1 MSTENKGWPGPPH
14 CYECESNPGARLE
27 QMFVDMV
34 QKKRITL
41 GQNPAMRPVFRKLHG
56 VAAARFV
63 IRPDLPPHLRVG
75 VFAGTEYPVWLRSSS
90 DAAPT
95 DPDLTTTVGI
105 ALKLFGLPGPKLLGE
120 GDTVDFVFQNYD
132 VFFVDTA
139 KDMCEFT
146 YAGVVEGDYQPYL
159 DAHPKT
165 ARILDEMARVEGS
178 VLTTTYWS
186 VLPFRFGDGR
196 HVKYKLAPEAPPQ
209 NVPDDATDY
218 LAVDMATRLRARE
231 YRFRFLAQFQTDPE
245 AMPLDKATVR
255 WSETASPPE
264 HLATLIIPAQDIEA
278 RGQASYGENLSYN
291 IWRVPPEH
299 APVGSLAEVRRR
311 VYAASADTRRGD
323 NGTSLDEP
331 REPRPPALTG
341 GGPAP
346 AAGASAAVD
355 RCIVKAA
362 IYPGIGIAR
371 VGNSPDELFIGPE
384 VPEPLPPAP
393 GSHRD
398 AAGRLKRQAARF
410 HVYGLDAEGK
420 IVQEL
425 TPDNAE
431 IRWTAHLANEK
442 AAWYQFQL
450 ALDIPEASSAP
461 PTLLRNAAVAD
472 RSQLKIDPGPRSIAA
487 ATRGSGPPQ
496 RFDTGRFMGR
506 EVYLGELRT
515 DEHGHLLVL
524 GGHGH
529 SASFDGSRAV
539 TFANNDG
546 WHDDTAD
553 GPVTAEVRYQG
564 QVLEVVPA
572 WVVVAPPNYAPM
584 QKSVRTMWDLMRD
597 VAIQANLLPRPA
609 RPSFDRD
616 IRPIFERLSH
626 LQWVNAGFAAAF
638 GWRGPF
644 DLSSPEWLARLARSS
659 PADREMRHTLANQFR
674 DVSRDAWSPIPWPWL
689 YGDAMNVPPAET
701 PRQNATLTNTQLMM
715 LQQWATG
722 DFDADYDPAREPP
735 RRIEEVPV
743 EQQGATLD
751 RAALE
756 FCLADAFH
764 PGCEMT
770 WPVRTAS
777 MYLAPFRWK
786 HAKDDK
792 QPQYGAAL
800 ISDTLSL
807 PDGPLAEQYPG
818 GITRWMAVPW
828 QTDTASCRSGYSKAF
843 DPYLP
848 TFWPARVPNQVL
860 TRENYAIVMDES
872 KPLDERLKAFANRAA
887 WTRPIDRNT
896 YTETINTFIAHID
909 WPGVVE
915 PRPGPSDTANFPA
928 QLEVE
933 DRSHYTTADTAA
945 ERDPGKHPLQHRAA
959 TGAARR
965 TATDAVEEQLGTI
978 EKARRFP
985 HGLRRD

>member
-1 MSTENKGWPGPPH
+1 MSSEKKDGPAPPP
-14 CYECESNPGARLE
+14 CYDCANDPAARLE

-34 QKKRITL
+34 QKRRIAL
-41 GQNPAMRPVFRKLHG
+41 GQDPAMRPVFRKPHG

-63 IRPDLPPHLRVG
+63 IRPDLPAHLRVG

-105 ALKLFGLPGPKLLGE
+105 ALKLFGIAGPKLVGE
-120 GDTVDFVFQNYD
+120 GDTVDFVFQNHD

-146 YAGVVEGDYQPYL
+146 YAGVVLGNYQPYL
-159 DAHPKT
+159 VRHPKT

-186 VLPFRFGDGR
+186 VLPFRFGADR
-196 HVKYKLAPEAPPQ
+196 HVKYKLEPETPPE
-209 NVPDDATDY
+209 NVPDDAKDY
-218 LAVDMATRLRARE
+218 LAVDMATRLRARA
-231 YRFRFLAQFQTDPE
+231 YRFRFLAQFQTDP
-245 AMPLDKATVR
+245 ATMPLDEATVR
-255 WSETASPPE
+255 WSEVASPPV
-264 HLATLIIPAQDIEA
+264 HLATLIIPAQDLEA
-278 RGQASYGENLSYN
+278 RGQASYGENLAYN

-299 APVGSLAEVRRR
+299 APVGSLADVRRR
-311 VYAASADTRRGD
+311 VYAASADTRRSD

-331 REPRPPALTG
+331 SAPRPPALT
-341 GGPAP
+341 AP
-346 AAGASAAVD
+346 ATAPVAVD

-384 VPEPLPPAP
+384 VTEPLPPVP

-410 HVYGLDAEGK
+410 RVYGLDAEGK

-425 TPDNAE
+425 TPANAQ

-450 ALDIPEASSAP
+450 ALDIPEADSAP

-472 RSQLKIDPGPRSIAA
+472 RTQLAIDPGPRSIDAA
-487 ATRGSGPPQ
+487 RRGSGPPE

-529 SASFDGSRAV
+529 SASSDGSRAV

-553 GPVTAEVRYQG
+553 GPVTAEVRYDG
-564 QVLEVVPA
+564 RLLDVTPA

-597 VAIQANLLPRPA
+597 VAIQAKLLPRPA

-616 IRPIFERLSH
+616 IRPIFERLSR

-644 DLSSPEWLARLARSS
+644 DLSTPAWLARLGQPS

-674 DVSRDAWSPIPWPWL
+674 DLSRDAWSPIPWPWL

-701 PRQNATLTNTQLMM
+701 PRQNAVLTSTQLM
-715 LQQWATG
+715 LLAQWAAG

-735 RRIEEVPV
+735 RRLDDVPV
-743 EQQGATLD
+743 AQQGDMLD

-756 FCLADAFH
+756 YCLADAFH

-777 MYLAPFRWK
+777 MYLAAFRWK
-786 HAKDDK
+786 HAKAGK
-792 QPQYGAAL
+792 QPHYGAAL
-800 ISDTLSL
+800 IADTLSL
-807 PDGPLAEQYPG
+807 PDGPLAGQYPG

-828 QTDTASCRSGYSKAF
+828 QTDTASCRSGYLKAF

-860 TRENYAIVMDES
+860 TRENYATVMDES

-887 WTRPIDRNT
+887 WTRPIDRDT
-896 YTETINTFIAHID
+896 YTDTINTFVAHID
-909 WPGVVE
+909 WPGIVE
-915 PRPGPSDTANFPA
+915 PRPGPTDTAHFPA
-928 QLEVE
+928 ELEVE
-933 DRSHYTTADTAA
+933 DQSHQTVGEALAADQ
-945 ERDPGKHPLQHRAA
+945 DPGERRPDHQAA

-965 TATDAVEEQLGTI
+965 SATDAVEAQLGTI

-985 HGLRRD
+985 HGLRRS